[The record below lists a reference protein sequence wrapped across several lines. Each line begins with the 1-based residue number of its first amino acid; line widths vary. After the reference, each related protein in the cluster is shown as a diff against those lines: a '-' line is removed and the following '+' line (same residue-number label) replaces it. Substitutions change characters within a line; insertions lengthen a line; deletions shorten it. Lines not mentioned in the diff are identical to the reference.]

1 MSPFY
6 CILKIRLIAIY
17 ATILLNLGVIMR
29 YLFWLIKFIGF
40 VLLFGFAMHNANPV
54 RLNFYL
60 GSSWEAPLAL
70 ILLVFLVLGAAIGLL
85 ANLGQVIR
93 LRREVLTL
101 RKERRLWVNEKIN
114 KEAEILTPPL
124 DAI

>member
-1 MSPFY
+1 
-6 CILKIRLIAIY
+6 
-17 ATILLNLGVIMR
+17 MR
-29 YLFWLIKFIGF
+29 YLLWLIKSIGF

-60 GSSWEAPLAL
+60 DSSWEAPLAL

-101 RKERRLWVNEKIN
+101 RKEKRLSVSEKFT

>member
-1 MSPFY
+1 
-6 CILKIRLIAIY
+6 
-17 ATILLNLGVIMR
+17 MR

-40 VLLFGFAMHNANPV
+40 ILLFGFAMHNANTV

-60 GSSWEAPLAL
+60 GHSWEAPLAL

-85 ANLGQVIR
+85 ANLGQVVR
-93 LRREVLTL
+93 LRREVLML
-101 RKERRLWVNEKIN
+101 RKEKRQSASEKTN

>member
-1 MSPFY
+1 
-6 CILKIRLIAIY
+6 
-17 ATILLNLGVIMR
+17 MR
-29 YLFWLIKFIGF
+29 YLLWLIKFIGF
-40 VLLFGFAMHNANPV
+40 VLLFGFAMHNASPV

-70 ILLVFLVLGAAIGLL
+70 ILLVFLVLGTAIGLL

-93 LRREVLTL
+93 LRREVLAL
-101 RKERRLWVNEKIN
+101 RKEKRLSVNEKSN
-114 KEAEILTPPL
+114 KETEILNPPL

>member
-1 MSPFY
+1 
-6 CILKIRLIAIY
+6 
-17 ATILLNLGVIMR
+17 MR